1 MVRIAVGI
9 ITYQDRDGLERLFN
23 SIYDH
28 VDAIIV
34 VDGRYPEWGTE
45 DLPKFSTDG
54 TKEYCEMLDKVKF
67 IELFAPQHE
76 KRTRYMS
83 ECKECDLLLVLDAD
97 DFVHYT
103 TNWDKFKNFINDGIS
118 NGIFEGRYNIDNKQ
132 IYNVDFIIGP
142 NHKQWIGRLYYKP
155 YTLKYISHW
164 RVIRDGEEIS
174 YPRNRVDT
182 VPGLVCSSND
192 MTRLKSRVP
201 IDIKYQWDLL
211 YKEGSINRERYTD
224 PNMKRQF
231 ENEIYNEV
239 IVWEQYF
246 DKEKKINP
254 LLCFTSPR
262 DISEV
267 NEALDTIPCDKLIL
281 KYVHTTRA
289 YKIMQRYF
297 MDHKEYTHLI
307 VHPDDLLVTKS
318 HFDTLKMDIVD
329 KDYQVISGVCD
340 CTTTDSRLAIDITA
354 LPHPVR
360 KLRKYYYTKPSDVKG
375 IVKVFWAGFPF
386 TWIRRDILSNIKFED
401 DTRFNIVEPNNQGW
415 ATDVM
420 FHFNCDYNK
429 IPVYADTNV
438 FMRHL
443 KGHELTPEFQ
453 IKTGILEP
461 KIYINEKDITQECYD
476 KYLTSEEKEPYYFKD
491 PQTGRKQMI

>member
-1 MVRIAVGI
+1 MLAVGV

-28 VDAIIV
+28 VDTIIV

-45 DLPKFSTDG
+45 DLPKLSTDG
-54 TKEYCEMLDKVKF
+54 TKEYCELLDKVKY
-67 IELFAPQHE
+67 IGLFAPQKD

-83 ECKECDLLLVLDAD
+83 ECKEDLLLVLDAD
-97 DFVHYT
+97 DFVHFT
-103 TNWDKFKNFINDGIS
+103 TDWNKFHNFIN
-118 NGIFEGRYNIDNKQ
+118 NGNAMFEGLYNIEKNQ
-132 IYNVDFIIGP
+132 IYNVDFILSP
-142 NHKQWIGRLYYKP
+142 SNRQWLGRLYYKP
-155 YTLKYISHW
+155 YTLRYISHW
-164 RVIRDGEEIS
+164 RVERDGEEIG
-174 YPRNRVDT
+174 YPRQRDQR

-192 MTRLKSRVP
+192 MTRPKSRVP
-201 IDIKYQWDLL
+201 TDIEYQWDLL

-224 PNMKRQF
+224 PHMKRQF
-231 ENEIYNEV
+231 ENEINNEV

-246 DKEKKINP
+246 NKEKKIKP

-262 DISEV
+262 DIQEV
-267 NEALDTIPCDKLIL
+267 KAGLDTIPCDKLIL

-297 MDHKEYTHLI
+297 MDHKQYTHLI
-307 VHPDDLLVTKS
+307 VHPDDLVVTKG
-318 HFDTLKMDIVD
+318 HFDLLKMDIVNS
-329 KDYQVISGVCD
+329 DYQVISGVCD
-340 CTTTDSRLAIDITA
+340 CTVTDSRLAIDITA

-360 KLRKYYYTKPSDVKG
+360 KLRKYHYTKPSDVKG

-386 TWIRRDILSNIKFED
+386 TWIRRDVFYKDIVKFED
-401 DTRFNIVEPNNQGW
+401 DTRFNITDPNNQGW

-420 FHFNCDYNK
+420 FHFNCDFHK

-443 KGHELTPEFQ
+443 KGHETTPEFQ
-453 IKTGILEP
+453 IMTGEREP
-461 KIYINEKDITQECYD
+461 KIYLNETDITQECYD
-476 KYLTSEEKEPYYFKD
+476 KYLTQEEKEPYYFKN
-491 PQTGRKQMI
+491 PLTGKIQKI